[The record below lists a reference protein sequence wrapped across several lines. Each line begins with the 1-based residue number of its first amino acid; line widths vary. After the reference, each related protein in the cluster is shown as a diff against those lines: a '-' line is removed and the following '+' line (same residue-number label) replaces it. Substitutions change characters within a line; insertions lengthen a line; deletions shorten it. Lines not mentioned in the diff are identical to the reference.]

1 MTRLYG
7 SVVQEKAIS
16 KWHLVNHAGKKK
28 RREKATIID
37 DDYSYY

>member
-16 KWHLVNHAGKKK
+16 KWQFEALLHHAGQKEKK
-28 RREKATIID
+28 RKSNNNRR
-37 DDYSYY
+37 